1 MEYLAYSNMVIAN
14 EGENIDIKYS
24 LPKLQFTWK
33 KQLKSAWLAYACIS
47 VLFAILAHAQAT
59 LAVYR
64 GAGRYYVR
72 TNGGCLHVRTGPSTS
87 YPSVACYRNRSRL
100 PRVIGSTNGFAQTD
114 TNYYTSSHWIALSS
128 RNDYSYGTNTDD
140 YGYSNRIDSSSRY
153 DYPDDTN
160 TNYYGSRNRIDSS
173 SRYDYP
179 YNSNAGNSYNWDN
192 NDSGILTRPDN
203 YSTFNSGVRYPRL
216 KLGSR
221 GEAVRQVQS
230 ALGVRPTGYYD
241 YATYN
246 AVRNFQI
253 SNGLRADGVVGSQT
267 ARALGVYYS

>member
-153 DYPDDTN
+153 DYP
-160 TNYYGSRNRIDSS
+160 
-173 SRYDYP
+173 

>member
-33 KQLKSAWLAYACIS
+33 KRLKSAWLAYACIS
-47 VLFAILAHAQAT
+47 VLFAILAHAQTT
-59 LAVYR
+59 LADYR
-64 GAGRYYVR
+64 GPGRYYVR

-100 PRVIGSTNGFAQTD
+100 PQVIGYRNGFAHTD
-114 TNYYTSSHWIALSS
+114 TDYYTNSNWIALSS
-128 RNDYSYGTNTDD
+128 RNDYSYDTNTDD
-140 YGYSNRIDSSSRY
+140 YGSSNRIDSSSRY
-153 DYPDDTN
+153 DYPD
-160 TNYYGSRNRIDSS
+160 
-173 SRYDYP
+173 
-179 YNSNAGNSYNWDN
+179 NSDPGNSYNWDN
-192 NDSGILTRPDN
+192 NDSGILTGSDT

-216 KLGSR
+216 KLRSR

-230 ALGVRPTGYYD
+230 TLGVRPTGYYD

-246 AVRNFQI
+246 AVRSFQT
-253 SNGLRADGVVGSQT
+253 SNGIRADGVVGLQT
-267 ARALGVYYS
+267 ARALGLNYY